1 MRNEITIHISTAL
14 VGIIRNENMANSM
27 HFTRQRGSDVIMRYS
42 D

>member
-1 MRNEITIHISTAL
+1 MRNEITIHISTTL

-27 HFTRQRGSDVIMRYS
+27 HFTRQRSSDVIIRYS